1 MRIRGPFSASQRLCG
16 EGFDFFTVMRRFT
29 YSLATKLTVC
39 VVGSMALLLGLYGYW
54 HLRIWRQSQQ
64 EMVFQTADRASDIIW
79 RSIRYSMLRNERE
92 QVFHIINTIG
102 HEAGIG
108 RIRIFNREGQ
118 ITFSTDPSE
127 VGSFVDKKTEACYAC
142 HAQAQPLTRLHRP
155 DRLRI
160 YKAPDGTRVLGL
172 IRPLENEPDCSN
184 AACHAH
190 APGNQVLGVLDT
202 NLSLAAV
209 DQVAARGQRESVVY
223 TLASIII
230 LSLISAGLIRATV
243 HNPVRRLTEGT
254 RHVAEGELNYSLPV
268 SSSDEL
274 GSLAASFNR
283 MTEQLKKARE
293 ENQQWTRTLEARVR
307 EKTGELERAYHRLV
321 QSEKMASLGKLAAV
335 VAHEINNPLAGIL
348 TYSKLVSR
356 LVDKGLEDE
365 RRRAEAKSDL
375 QQIEGESKRCGAIV
389 KNLLTFARQAPLV
402 PQANDLGGIVQRCL
416 LLVGHQCELQQVE
429 VESQIDPKMPSIY
442 CDAVQIQ
449 QVLLALLMNAV
460 EAMPRGGRL
469 KVETAY
475 NVERREAL
483 IVVNDDGM
491 GIPEDVLPHI
501 FEPFFTTK
509 AEGKGVG
516 LGLAVAFG
524 IVQQHGGN
532 IAVSSTPQKGTTFR
546 VTLPETPRAPA
557 ETSDPWESRSEE
569 SDVGSPQSQGRA

>member
-1 MRIRGPFSASQRLCG
+1 
-16 EGFDFFTVMRRFT
+16 MRRFT
-29 YSLATKLTVC
+29 HTLATKLTVC

-92 QVFHIINTIG
+92 EVFHIINTIG

-108 RIRIFNREGQ
+108 RIRIFNREGH

-127 VGSFVDKKTEACYAC
+127 VGTFVDKKGEACYAC

-172 IRPLENEPDCSN
+172 IRPIENEPDCSN

-202 NLSLAAV
+202 NLSLASV
-209 DQVAARGQRESVVY
+209 DQVAARSQRESLIY
-223 TLASIII
+223 TLASIIL

-243 HNPVRRLTEGT
+243 HNPVRHLTEGT

-268 SSSDEL
+268 SSDDEL

-283 MTEQLKKARE
+283 MTEQLKKAQE
-293 ENQQWTRTLEARVR
+293 ENQQWTRTLEARVQ

-356 LVDKGLEDE
+356 LLDKGLEDE

-375 QQIEGESKRCGAIV
+375 QQIAGESKRCGVIV

-402 PQANDLGGIVQRCL
+402 PQANDLGAIVERCL

-429 VESQIDPKMPSIY
+429 VESQIDHKVPSIH
-442 CDAVQIQ
+442 CDAAQIQ

-460 EAMPRGGRL
+460 EAMPHGGRL
-469 KVETAY
+469 KVETSY
-475 NVERREAL
+475 NAERREAQ

-532 IAVSSTPQKGTTFR
+532 IAVSSTLQKGTTFR
-546 VTLPETPRAPA
+546 VTLPEKPRVPVVAN
-557 ETSDPWESRSEE
+557 EEWESHSQESEV
-569 SDVGSPQSQGRA
+569 SSHS

>member
-1 MRIRGPFSASQRLCG
+1 
-16 EGFDFFTVMRRFT
+16 MRRFT
-29 YSLATKLTVC
+29 HSLATKLTVC

-92 QVFHIINTIG
+92 EVFHIINTIG

-108 RIRIFNREGQ
+108 RIRIFNPEGH

-127 VGSFVDKKTEACYAC
+127 VGTFVDKKGEACYAC

-172 IRPLENEPDCSN
+172 IRPIENEPDCSN

-190 APGNQVLGVLDT
+190 APGSQVLGVLDT
-202 NLSLAAV
+202 NLSLASV
-209 DQVAARGQRESVVY
+209 DQVAARSQRESVIF
-223 TLASIII
+223 TLASIIL

-243 HNPVRRLTEGT
+243 HNPVRHLTEGT

-268 SSSDEL
+268 SGDDEL

-293 ENQQWTRTLEARVR
+293 ENQQWTRTLETRVQ

-402 PQANDLGGIVQRCL
+402 PQENDLGGIVKRCL

-429 VESQIDPKMPSIY
+429 VESQVDHKMPSIY
-442 CDAVQIQ
+442 CDAAQIQ

-460 EAMPRGGRL
+460 EAMPHGGRL
-469 KVETAY
+469 KVETAF
-475 NVERREAL
+475 NAERREAQ

-491 GIPEDVLPHI
+491 GIPEEVLPHI

-516 LGLAVAFG
+516 LGLAVALG

-532 IAVSSTPQKGTTFR
+532 IAVSSTLQKGTTFR
-546 VTLPETPRAPA
+546 VTLPEKPRVPVVAN
-557 ETSDPWESRSEE
+557 EEWESHSQESEV
-569 SDVGSPQSQGRA
+569 SSHS

>member
-1 MRIRGPFSASQRLCG
+1 MRW
-16 EGFDFFTVMRRFT
+16 FTHN
-29 YSLATKLTVC
+29 LATKLTVC

-54 HLRIWRQSQQ
+54 HLYIWRQSQQ

-92 QVFHIINTIG
+92 EVFHIINTIG

-108 RIRIFNREGQ
+108 RIRIFNPEGH

-127 VGSFVDKKTEACYAC
+127 VGTFVDKKGEACYAC

-172 IRPLENEPDCSN
+172 IRPIENEPDCSN

-190 APGNQVLGVLDT
+190 APGSQVLGVLDT
-202 NLSLAAV
+202 NLSLASV
-209 DQVAARGQRESVVY
+209 DQVAARSQRESVVY
-223 TLASIII
+223 TLASIIL

-268 SSSDEL
+268 SSDDEL

-283 MTEQLKKARE
+283 MTEQLKKAQE
-293 ENQQWTRTLEARVR
+293 ENQQWTRTLEARVQ
-307 EKTGELERAYHRLV
+307 EKTGELERAYHRLA

-356 LVDKGLEDE
+356 LLDKGLEDE

-375 QQIEGESKRCGAIV
+375 QQIAGESKRCGAIV

-402 PQANDLGGIVQRCL
+402 PQENDLGGIVQRCL

-429 VESQIDPKMPSIY
+429 VESQIEPKMPSIH
-442 CDAVQIQ
+442 CDSAQIQ

-460 EAMPRGGRL
+460 EAMPHGGRL
-469 KVETAY
+469 KVGTSY
-475 NVERREAL
+475 NAERREAQ

-509 AEGKGVG
+509 AEGKGIG

-524 IVQQHGGN
+524 IVQQHGGK
-532 IAVSSTPQKGTTFR
+532 IAVSSTPQKGTTFT
-546 VTLPETPRAPA
+546 VTLPEKPCVPA
-557 ETSDPWESRSEE
+557 VKNDEWESARQESEVSSE
-569 SDVGSPQSQGRA
+569 KP

>member
-1 MRIRGPFSASQRLCG
+1 
-16 EGFDFFTVMRRFT
+16 MRRFT
-29 YSLATKLTVC
+29 HSLATKLTVC

-92 QVFHIINTIG
+92 EVFHIINTIG

-108 RIRIFNREGQ
+108 RIRIFNPEGH

-127 VGSFVDKKTEACYAC
+127 VGTFVDKKGEACYAC

-172 IRPLENEPDCSN
+172 IRPIENEPDCSN

-190 APGNQVLGVLDT
+190 APGSQVLGVLDT
-202 NLSLAAV
+202 NLSLASV
-209 DQVAARGQRESVVY
+209 DQVAARSQRESVIF
-223 TLASIII
+223 TLASIIL

-243 HNPVRRLTEGT
+243 HNPVRHLTEGT

-268 SSSDEL
+268 SGDDEL

-293 ENQQWTRTLEARVR
+293 ENQQWTRTLETRVQ

-402 PQANDLGGIVQRCL
+402 PQENDLGGIVQRCL

-429 VESQIDPKMPSIY
+429 VESQIEPKMPSIH
-442 CDAVQIQ
+442 CDSAQIQ

-460 EAMPRGGRL
+460 EAMPHGGRL
-469 KVETAY
+469 KVEAAY
-475 NVERREAL
+475 NAERREAQ
-483 IVVNDDGM
+483 IVVSDDGM
-491 GIPEDVLPHI
+491 GIPEEVLPHI

-509 AEGKGVG
+509 AESKGVG

-524 IVQQHGGN
+524 IVQQHGGK
-532 IAVSSTPQKGTTFR
+532 IAVSSTPQKGTTFT
-546 VTLPETPRAPA
+546 VTLPEKPCVPA
-557 ETSDPWESRSEE
+557 VKNDEWESARQESEVSSE
-569 SDVGSPQSQGRA
+569 KS

>member
-1 MRIRGPFSASQRLCG
+1 MRW
-16 EGFDFFTVMRRFT
+16 FTHN
-29 YSLATKLTVC
+29 LATKLTVC

-54 HLRIWRQSQQ
+54 HLRILRQSQQ
-64 EMVFQTADRASDIIW
+64 EMVFQSADRASDIIW

-92 QVFHIINTIG
+92 EVFHIINTIG
-102 HEAGIG
+102 HEAGIS
-108 RIRIFNREGQ
+108 RIRIFNREGH
-118 ITFSTDPSE
+118 ISFSTDPSE
-127 VGSFVDKKTEACYAC
+127 VGSFVDKKGEACYAC

-172 IRPLENEPDCSN
+172 IRPIENEPDCSN

-190 APGNQVLGVLDT
+190 APGSQVLGVLDT

-209 DQVAARGQRESVVY
+209 DQVAARGQRESVIY
-223 TLASIII
+223 TLASIIL

-243 HNPVRRLTEGT
+243 YNPVHRLTEGT

-356 LVDKGLEDE
+356 LVDKGLEDD

-402 PQANDLGGIVQRCL
+402 PRENDLGGIVERCL

-429 VESQIDPKMPSIY
+429 VESQIEPKMPSIH
-442 CDAVQIQ
+442 CDSAQIQ

-469 KVETAY
+469 KVEAAY
-475 NVERREAL
+475 DPERREAR
-483 IVVNDDGM
+483 IVVSDDGM
-491 GIPEDVLPHI
+491 GIPEEALPHI

-524 IVQQHGGN
+524 IVQQHGGK
-532 IAVSSTPQKGTTFR
+532 IAVSSTPQKGTTFT
-546 VTLPETPRAPA
+546 VTLPEKPCVAA
-557 ETSDPWESRSEE
+557 AGIDEWENA
-569 SDVGSPQSQGRA
+569 SQEPEVSGQKS

>member
-1 MRIRGPFSASQRLCG
+1 MRW
-16 EGFDFFTVMRRFT
+16 FTHN
-29 YSLATKLTVC
+29 LATKLTVC

-54 HLRIWRQSQQ
+54 HLYIWRQSQQ

-92 QVFHIINTIG
+92 EVFHIINTIG

-108 RIRIFNREGQ
+108 RIRIFNPEGH

-127 VGSFVDKKTEACYAC
+127 VGSFVDKKAEACYAC

-160 YKAPDGTRVLGL
+160 YRAPDGTRVLGL
-172 IRPLENEPDCSN
+172 IRPIENEPDCSN

-209 DQVAARGQRESVVY
+209 DQVAARGQRESAVY
-223 TLASIII
+223 TLASIIL

-293 ENQQWTRTLEARVR
+293 ENQQWTRTLEARVL

-402 PQANDLGGIVQRCL
+402 PQENDLGGIVQRCL

-429 VESQIDPKMPSIY
+429 VESQIEPKMPSIH
-442 CDAVQIQ
+442 CDSAQIQ

-460 EAMPRGGRL
+460 EAMPHGGRL
-469 KVETAY
+469 KVEAAY
-475 NVERREAL
+475 NAERREAQ
-483 IVVNDDGM
+483 IVVGDDGM
-491 GIPEDVLPHI
+491 GIPEEVLPHI

-509 AEGKGVG
+509 AEGKGIG

-524 IVQQHGGN
+524 IVQQHGGK
-532 IAVSSTPQKGTTFR
+532 IAVSSTPQKGTTFT
-546 VTLPETPRAPA
+546 VTLPEKPCVPA
-557 ETSDPWESRSEE
+557 VKNDEWESARQESEVSSE
-569 SDVGSPQSQGRA
+569 KP

>member
-1 MRIRGPFSASQRLCG
+1 MSW
-16 EGFDFFTVMRRFT
+16 FTHN
-29 YSLATKLTVC
+29 LATKLTVC

-54 HLRIWRQSQQ
+54 HQHIWRQSQQ

-92 QVFHIINTIG
+92 EVFHIINTIG

-108 RIRIFNREGQ
+108 RIRIFNPEGH

-127 VGSFVDKKTEACYAC
+127 VGSFVDKKAEACYAC

-172 IRPLENEPDCSN
+172 IRPIENEPDCSN

-209 DQVAARGQRESVVY
+209 DQVAARGQRESAVY
-223 TLASIII
+223 TLASIIL

-402 PQANDLGGIVQRCL
+402 PQENDLGGIVQRCL

-429 VESQIDPKMPSIY
+429 VESQIEPKMPSIH
-442 CDAVQIQ
+442 CDSAQIQ

-460 EAMPRGGRL
+460 EAMPHGGRL
-469 KVETAY
+469 KVGTSYDA
-475 NVERREAL
+475 ERREAQ

-509 AEGKGVG
+509 AEGKGIG

-524 IVQQHGGN
+524 IVQQHGGK
-532 IAVSSTPQKGTTFR
+532 IAVSSTPQKGTTFT
-546 VTLPETPRAPA
+546 VTLPEKPCVPA
-557 ETSDPWESRSEE
+557 VKNDEWESARQESEVSSE
-569 SDVGSPQSQGRA
+569 KL